1 MFINDMCNN
10 QTKTKADGIK
20 KEKSDSAINGF

>member
-1 MFINDMCNN
+1 MCNN